1 MRMKNSFAKNRQDA
15 HHQRKVIIVLP
26 AYNEAPTLARLL
38 DHIGESMDDARLK
51 YHVVLV
57 DDGSADATAAI
68 AQEYSRNMSMT
79 MLRHEANQG
88 LGATLRDGLV
98 VAIRLAADHDI
109 IITMDADDTHSPGLI
124 LRMVEMVREGFDV
137 VIASRYQKGSRIV
150 GVPFHRR
157 FLSRGA
163 SLLFRCIM
171 PIKGVKDYTCGYR
184 AYRADAVKHV
194 LIEYGDEFLARDGF
208 ECMVDILL
216 KLGKMGLIIGEA
228 PFILRYDWKEGQ
240 TMMNLSR
247 TIRRSLFL
255 LLKRRFG
262 T

>member
-1 MRMKNSFAKNRQDA
+1 MKKPIAKDRTDG
-15 HHQRKVIIVLP
+15 HPHRKVIIVLP
-26 AYNEAPTLARLL
+26 AYNEAPTLAKLF
-38 DHIGESMDDARLK
+38 DQIGESMDDARLD

-57 DDGSADATAAI
+57 DDGSADTTGKI
-68 AQEYSRNMSMT
+68 AQEYSRNMPIT
-79 MLRHEANQG
+79 VQRHEVNQG

-98 VAIRLAADHDI
+98 AAIKLANDHDI

-137 VIASRYQKGSRIV
+137 VIASRYQNGSRVV

-163 SLLFRCIM
+163 ALLFRCIL

-184 AYRADAVKHV
+184 AYRADAMKRV
-194 LIEYGDEFLARDGF
+194 LGQYGDEFLARDGF

-216 KLGKMGLIIGEA
+216 KLGKMGFIIGEA
-228 PFILRYDWKEGQ
+228 PFILRYDYKEGQ
-240 TMMNLSR
+240 TKMNLSR
-247 TIRRSLFL
+247 TITKSL
-255 LLKRRFG
+255 LLLVKRRFG
-262 T
+262 K